1 MRAPDA
7 LFVPSNWLHTVRNP
21 TPSLMVNFW
30 LRDASGARLFFPQRV
45 TGSLGFFA
53 PEMLHPEGYDGPPA
67 DVWSAGVL
75 ALEVLI
81 IA

>member
-1 MRAPDA
+1 M
-7 LFVPSNWLHTVRNP
+7 LFDGTDVKLCDFGLT
-21 TPSLMVNFW
+21 TPCR
-30 LRDASGARLFFPQRV
+30 RDASGARLFFPQRV

>member
-1 MRAPDA
+1 M
-7 LFVPSNWLHTVRNP
+7 
-21 TPSLMVNFW
+21 
-30 LRDASGARLFFPQRV
+30 